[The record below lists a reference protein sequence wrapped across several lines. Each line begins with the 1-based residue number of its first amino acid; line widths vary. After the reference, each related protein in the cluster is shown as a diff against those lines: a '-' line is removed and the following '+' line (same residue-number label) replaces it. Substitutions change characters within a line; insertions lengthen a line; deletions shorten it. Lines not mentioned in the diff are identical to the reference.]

1 MLRDASQP
9 LVMPERKPSD
19 GGVSVNLTSHP
30 GRVTI
35 VVEGEGGG
43 TLCLSEY
50 NAWRLIGMLCF
61 LLKVPLTRAAQKAI
75 RF

>member
-1 MLRDASQP
+1 MQLDESKTLTMPQRQP
-9 LVMPERKPSD
+9 ED
-19 GGVSVNLTSHP
+19 GGVSVNLLP
-30 GRVTI
+30 GDRVGITI
-35 VVEGEGGG
+35 GGPGGG
-43 TLCLSEY
+43 TLSISDH